1 MGAYL
6 SEPVTEKFSSDE
18 SGSRISYGASSM
30 QGWRMSQEDAHN
42 TILNYDQDTSFFAVY
57 DGHGGAEV
65 AKYCAMK
72 LPDFVK
78 TLTCY
83 RQGQLES
90 ALREGFLQFDA
101 SLVSPTS
108 LSELKALA
116 GTSSDDS
123 GELSPEEG
131 EADLLHAEA
140 TMPIEDL
147 LARYSGKATA
157 VNKEEESE
165 GEATSKK
172 KKDEEE
178 GGGGEGSA
186 AKEEEK
192 KSEEGGAASGGGTEK
207 AESATSKEKVVNG
220 ECSPEEER
228 KIESK
233 AVEVGG
239 SGDDGAGSSAAS
251 PSGSA
256 GTAGEGAASGRRP
269 RRAWKPYMA
278 LVADHDASSDD
289 SESGEE
295 EEEDEEEEGEDE
307 EEEEEEDEEED
318 MEDDDEE
325 GDCSGWS
332 ARLKRRLSQLNTLP
346 TADTE
351 TAGYDS
357 GCTAV
362 VSLVR
367 GRQLVVANAGD
378 SRCVVCRSGQAL
390 DMSLDHK
397 PEDEAE
403 YSRIRNAGGR
413 VTKEGRVNG
422 GLNLSRAIGDHAY
435 KRNKDLELKDQMITS
450 LPDVKTLEIDPATD
464 EFMVM
469 ACDGIWNNMTSQEV
483 VDFVKHELDSGN
495 HQLSSICEKLFDA
508 CLAPDTSGDGTG
520 CDNMTCIIVRFHHD
534 DKDGAAANGNKGVK
548 RPISSVED
556 EPQEGGTASKE
567 EEAEASS
574 APPTKRCH
582 VGDVAVADVEATPNG
597 AKATEVTDT

>member
-18 SGSRISYGASSM
+18 SGTRISYGASSM

-83 RQGQLES
+83 RQGRLEE

-101 SLVSPTS
+101 SLVSATS

-123 GELSPEEG
+123 GEVSPEEG
-131 EADLLHAEA
+131 EADMLHAEA

-147 LARYSGKATA
+147 LARYSGRAKK
-157 VNKEEESE
+157 KEEE
-165 GEATSKK
+165 GEA
-172 KKDEEE
+172 
-178 GGGGEGSA
+178 GEGSGA
-186 AKEEEK
+186 AEEK
-192 KSEEGGAASGGGTEK
+192 GEEAGAGGSSCPAEK
-207 AESATSKEKVVNG
+207 AESSSKEKVVNG
-220 ECSPEEER
+220 ECSPEKEEH
-228 KIESK
+228 KADGK
-233 AVEVGG
+233 AVEAGG
-239 SGDDGAGSSAAS
+239 SGDSGAGSLAAEAS
-251 PSGSA
+251 PSGSSA
-256 GTAGEGAASGRRP
+256 GTAAEGTASGRRP

-289 SESGEE
+289 SESGE
-295 EEEDEEEEGEDE
+295 DE
-307 EEEEEEDEEED
+307 EEEEEEDEEEEEEGD
-318 MEDDDEE
+318 EEDEEEEEEVEDDDEE

-332 ARLKRRLSQLNTLP
+332 ARLKRRLDQLNTLP

-495 HQLSSICEKLFDA
+495 HQLSAICEKLFDV

-534 DKDGAAANGNKGVK
+534 DNKDGAANGSKGVK
-548 RPISSVED
+548 RPISSVEE
-556 EPQEGGTASKE
+556 EPQEEGAASKK
-567 EEAEASS
+567 EAAEDA

-582 VGDVAVADVEATPNG
+582 VGEAAVADVEATPNG

>member
-1 MGAYL
+1 M
-6 SEPVTEKFSSDE
+6 
-18 SGSRISYGASSM
+18 
-30 QGWRMSQEDAHN
+30 
-42 TILNYDQDTSFFAVY
+42 
-57 DGHGGAEV
+57 

-83 RQGQLES
+83 RQGRLEE

-101 SLVSPTS
+101 SLVSATS

-123 GELSPEEG
+123 GEVSPEEG
-131 EADLLHAEA
+131 EAAMLHAEA

-147 LARYSGKATA
+147 LARYSGRP
-157 VNKEEESE
+157 
-165 GEATSKK
+165 KK
-172 KKDEEE
+172 KE
-178 GGGGEGSA
+178 GQGGEGSGA
-186 AKEEEK
+186 TEEEEEEK
-192 KSEEGGAASGGGTEK
+192 GEEAGAASSSSCAAEEA
-207 AESATSKEKVVNG
+207 AESSSKEKVVNG
-220 ECSPEEER
+220 ECSPEKEER
-228 KIESK
+228 KADSK
-233 AVEVGG
+233 AVEAGG
-239 SGDDGAGSSAAS
+239 SGDSGAGSLAVEAS
-251 PSGSA
+251 PSGSST
-256 GTAGEGAASGRRP
+256 GTAAEGTASGRRP
-269 RRAWKPYMA
+269 RRSWKPYMA
-278 LVADHDASSDD
+278 LVADHDASSED
-289 SESGEE
+289 SESGE
-295 EEEDEEEEGEDE
+295 D
-307 EEEEEEDEEED
+307 EEEEEEDEEEGD
-318 MEDDDEE
+318 EEEEDEEEEEEEMEDDDEE

-332 ARLKRRLSQLNTLP
+332 ARLKRRLDQLNTLP

-483 VDFVKHELDSGN
+483 VDFVKHELDGGN
-495 HQLSSICEKLFDA
+495 HQLSAICEKLFDV

-520 CDNMTCIIVRFHHD
+520 CDNMTCIIVRFRHD
-534 DKDGAAANGNKGVK
+534 DKDGAANGNKGVK
-548 RPISSVED
+548 RPISSVE
-556 EPQEGGTASKE
+556 EEQLEEGTASKK
-567 EEAEASS
+567 EEAEEDA

-582 VGDVAVADVEATPNG
+582 VGETAVADVEATPNG